1 MKKIKKPE
9 KKIEYFEEHH
19 PEWYFPIKN
28 MTTLILGT
36 YPPHVSKWSYEFYY
50 PNKNNRFWN
59 VLARIAE
66 VDEMLLDVTSPVE
79 AIKFRKKLMIE
90 LKVGIHN
97 IGKKIRRREKSS
109 LDQDLEFLE
118 YQNLKEI
125 LDKNTHLKNILL
137 TGYSSKV
144 NTLRG
149 FLYYL
154 KKEKIA
160 SISLINP
167 RAGDQFQFSYKNR
180 VITCFIVNSPS
191 PASQRAGVTLEILEE
206 QFRKAISKKQ

>member
-1 MKKIKKPE
+1 MKKNKKIYKK

-19 PEWYFPIKN
+19 PEWYYPVKN

-36 YPPHVSKWSYEFYY
+36 YPPHISKWNYEFYY
-50 PNKNNRFWN
+50 PNKRNRFWN

-66 VDEMLLDVTSPVE
+66 VDEELLQTEDAV
-79 AIKFRKKLMIE
+79 KFRKSLMSQ

-97 IGKKIRRREKSS
+97 VGLKILRKGKSS

-118 YQNLKEI
+118 YQNLRRI
-125 LDKNTHLKNILL
+125 LEENISLNKIIL
-137 TGYSSKV
+137 TGYSSKI

-154 KKEKIA
+154 KTEEIA
-160 SISLINP
+160 SITLLKP
-167 RAGDQFQFSYKNR
+167 KAGDQFQFTYKDR
-180 VITCFIVNSPS
+180 LITCFIVNSPS
-191 PASQRAGVTLEILEE
+191 PASQRAGVTLEILEA
-206 QFRKAISKKQ
+206 QFRKAISK